1 MRRSAA
7 CARCSRPRPL
17 YKEVHAPGRATL
29 GSAVRRHA
37 TLLLLLSACATPPAK
52 MSFEELYASQPDS
65 SLPMAAPVD
74 ELVPVDEPPHAPT
87 AEELRAALE
96 DFAARSRVIRTQ
108 VLTGSAM
115 HELQV
120 ENWLSLEAQLRA
132 WMRRPAKETPLE
144 EVRHARA
151 VLEAELGED
160 ARVYGDIPAELAEA
174 VLARLDRLEL
184 REARLKPRRRRKPNE
199 PALLAWPVYP
209 VYITSPFGIRRH
221 PITGVTREHLG
232 LDLAAKRNQVISAAA
247 AGWVLR
253 AGWNGSHGLQVELQ
267 HENGLRTRYSHLS
280 QVLVATGDTLDQGE
294 ALGLAGRT
302 GLATGVHL
310 HFEVWR
316 EGEPLDPLEELEPP
330 PDEAEGEQ
338 PRASS
343 SAPWP
348 GGSRWSSTP

>member
-7 CARCSRPRPL
+7 CARCSRPRPP

-52 MSFEELYASQPDS
+52 MSFEELYASELNS
-65 SLPMAAPVD
+65 SPPMAAPVD
-74 ELVPVDEPPHAPT
+74 ELVLVDELTQAPT

-96 DFAARSRVIRTQ
+96 DFTARSRVIRAQ

-120 ENWLSLEAQLRA
+120 ENWQALEAQLRA

-144 EVRHARA
+144 VVRHARA

-160 ARVYGDIPAELAEA
+160 ARMYGDIPAELAEA
-174 VLARLDRLEL
+174 ALARLDRLEVLEAQLKL
-184 REARLKPRRRRKPNE
+184 RYRRKPNE
-199 PALLAWPVYP
+199 PAPLAWPVYP

-232 LDLAAKRNQVISAAA
+232 LDLAAKREQAVYAAA
-247 AGWVLR
+247 AGTVVR

-267 HENGLRTRYSHLS
+267 HKNGLRTRYSHLS
-280 QVLVATGDTLDQGE
+280 HVLVTEGDRLRQGDV
-294 ALGLAGRT
+294 LGLAGRT

-316 EGEPLDPLEELEPP
+316 EGQPLDPLEELEPP